1 MGGLEGAGGVAG
13 AGVVGCPGVGG
24 VGSLAAEVAGDGGCS
39 NDCGLVS
46 VLASVE
52 RGSFVY
58 FAVHGADV
66 EPPAVEA
73 WDWESSWLIGVAAAH
88 VAPLRGCCRC
98 LLACRRVR

>member
-24 VGSLAAEVAGDGGCS
+24 VGSCAADVAGDGGRS

-46 VLASVE
+46 VLASVQ

-58 FAVHGADV
+58 FAVDGADV
-66 EPPAVEA
+66 EPAAVEA
-73 WDWESSWLIGVAAAH
+73 WDWEASWLIGVAAAH
-88 VAPLRGCCRC
+88 GVPLRGCCRC
-98 LLACRRVR
+98 LVAGQVR